1 MCVSELAEKWKHRIL
16 LEIRVIMKRENIW
29 LMQSIFNSYQMQIY
43 TEIVAAVFIS

>member
-16 LEIRVIMKRENIW
+16 LEIRVIMKKNIW

-43 TEIVAAVFIS
+43 TETVAAVFIS